1 MLAKTNASA
10 QNAAN
15 WTIEIRGTVEE
26 NNKKLGGAT
35 VTLTA
40 NGATVNSVVT
50 PNGSFGFT
58 LQGDMDYVLSFTK
71 PGYITKRLSF
81 STRNVPADR
90 AKFGFSAYS
99 DIEVNIFPEIPGTN
113 VDQILMQP
121 IGKIGYDPKFHNG
134 DFTFDQKYTESI
146 QSLLDKILAAQ
157 KAAEEKAKQLEEQ
170 YKAAITKADAAFKAN
185 DYTNAKAGY
194 NNALTIKPDEQY
206 PKAQL
211 AAIDKAISDKAASDA
226 AAANKLAQQKASQAK
241 YDSLIKLG
249 DAAFK
254 SQSYKDAKAAY
265 TGAIQ
270 VKGDQDYPKNQIAL
284 IDKALADAG
293 KKAAIQAKYDSLVK
307 IGDKAFAAKQ
317 YSSAKGAYNGALDV
331 KPAEQYPKDQ
341 LAAIDKAAAA
351 DADAAKKAA
360 IQAKYDSL
368 VKIGDNAFKAKSYD
382 NAKSAY
388 NGALQVKPAEQYP
401 KDQLA
406 AIDKAIADAATAAD
420 AAKKAAAEKALQ
432 AKYDSLVK
440 IGDANFKSK
449 TYDAAKAAYN
459 GALQVKPA
467 EQYPKDQLAAI
478 DKAIAAEADAATKA
492 AQQKAL
498 QAKYDSLVKIG
509 DANFKTKT
517 YDAAKA
523 AYNGALQVKSAEQY
537 PKDQLAAIDK
547 AMAAEADAA
556 NKAAAEKALQAKY
569 DSLVKIGD
577 ANFASKTYA
586 VAKTAYNGA
595 LQVKP
600 SEKYPKD
607 QLALIDKAM
616 AADADAAKKAAA
628 EKALQAKYDSL
639 VKIGDDNFKTKAYTA
654 AKAAYNGA
662 LQVKPSEQYPKD
674 QLAAIDKAIAD
685 AAAAS
690 DAANKAAAQKAI
702 QAKYDSLIKIGD
714 DNFKT
719 KTYAAAKA
727 AYNGA
732 LQVKSSEQYPKDQ
745 LALIDK
751 AIADAAGA
759 AQKAAMQAKYDSL
772 VKIGDA
778 AFKTKSYNDAKTA
791 YNGALQIKSSEQYP
805 KDQLALIDKAIADA
819 AGAAQ
824 KAAMQAKYDS
834 LVKIGDAAFKAKKY
848 DDAKTAYN
856 GALQVKSSE
865 QYPKDQLALIDKAI
879 ADAAGA
885 AQKAAMQA
893 KYDSLVKIGDAAFK
907 TKKYDD
913 AKTAYNGALQVKS
926 SEQYP
931 KDQLALI
938 DKALAGEA
946 DAAKKAAAAKY
957 LQNEYDSL
965 VKVGDAAFKTK
976 TYDNAKGAYTAA
988 LKVKP
993 EQQYP
998 KDQLALIDKALS
1010 ADADAAKKAA
1020 AAKYLQ
1026 NEYDSLVKVGDAAFK
1041 TKTYDDAKGAYTAAL
1056 KVKPEQQYPK
1066 DQLALIDK
1074 ALADVAAQADAA
1086 KKAAAQKAIKTKY
1099 DSLVKIGD
1107 NAFKAKTYDKAKTAY
1122 NGALQVMPD
1131 QQYPKDQLALIDKAA
1146 AQAAAGDADYNNAIT
1161 AGNQLYFTKKYK
1173 EALAQFQKA
1182 SLLKPN
1188 ESLPKQRIA
1197 QIQQQILRD
1206 QSMSGNNG
1214 NNNVKPPIDSTVT
1227 ANASTPD
1234 SVAAKY
1240 GQGVT
1245 EETVDEPNCQITRR
1259 IVVKGKHGYVFT
1271 RKTWNFGT
1279 YYFKAAP
1286 PDFGDVAI
1294 TESDWTQET
1303 SK

>member
-1 MLAKTNASA
+1 
-10 QNAAN
+10 
-15 WTIEIRGTVEE
+15 
-26 NNKKLGGAT
+26 
-35 VTLTA
+35 
-40 NGATVNSVVT
+40 
-50 PNGSFGFT
+50 
-58 LQGDMDYVLSFTK
+58 
-71 PGYITKRLSF
+71 
-81 STRNVPADR
+81 
-90 AKFGFSAYS
+90 
-99 DIEVNIFPEIPGTN
+99 
-113 VDQILMQP
+113 
-121 IGKIGYDPKFHNG
+121 
-134 DFTFDQKYTESI
+134 
-146 QSLLDKILAAQ
+146 
-157 KAAEEKAKQLEEQ
+157 
-170 YKAAITKADAAFKAN
+170 
-185 DYTNAKAGY
+185 
-194 NNALTIKPDEQY
+194 
-206 PKAQL
+206 
-211 AAIDKAISDKAASDA
+211 
-226 AAANKLAQQKASQAK
+226 
-241 YDSLIKLG
+241 
-249 DAAFK
+249 
-254 SQSYKDAKAAY
+254 
-265 TGAIQ
+265 
-270 VKGDQDYPKNQIAL
+270 
-284 IDKALADAG
+284 
-293 KKAAIQAKYDSLVK
+293 
-307 IGDKAFAAKQ
+307 
-317 YSSAKGAYNGALDV
+317 
-331 KPAEQYPKDQ
+331 
-341 LAAIDKAAAA
+341 
-351 DADAAKKAA
+351 
-360 IQAKYDSL
+360 
-368 VKIGDNAFKAKSYD
+368 
-382 NAKSAY
+382 
-388 NGALQVKPAEQYP
+388 
-401 KDQLA
+401 
-406 AIDKAIADAATAAD
+406 
-420 AAKKAAAEKALQ
+420 
-432 AKYDSLVK
+432 
-440 IGDANFKSK
+440 
-449 TYDAAKAAYN
+449 
-459 GALQVKPA
+459 
-467 EQYPKDQLAAI
+467 
-478 DKAIAAEADAATKA
+478 
-492 AQQKAL
+492 
-498 QAKYDSLVKIG
+498 
-509 DANFKTKT
+509 
-517 YDAAKA
+517 AKA

-547 AMAAEADAA
+547 AIAAEADAA
-556 NKAAAEKALQAKY
+556 NKAAAEKAMQAKY

-586 VAKTAYNGA
+586 AAKTAYNGA
-595 LQVKP
+595 LHVKP

-778 AFKTKSYNDAKTA
+778 AFKTKSYN
-791 YNGALQIKSSEQYP
+791 
-805 KDQLALIDKAIADA
+805 
-819 AGAAQ
+819 
-824 KAAMQAKYDS
+824 
-834 LVKIGDAAFKAKKY
+834 
-848 DDAKTAYN
+848 DAKTAYN

-1173 EALAQFQKA
+1173 EALAQFQ
-1182 SLLKPN
+1182 
-1188 ESLPKQRIA
+1188 
-1197 QIQQQILRD
+1197 
-1206 QSMSGNNG
+1206 
-1214 NNNVKPPIDSTVT
+1214 
-1227 ANASTPD
+1227 
-1234 SVAAKY
+1234 
-1240 GQGVT
+1240 
-1245 EETVDEPNCQITRR
+1245 
-1259 IVVKGKHGYVFT
+1259 
-1271 RKTWNFGT
+1271 
-1279 YYFKAAP
+1279 
-1286 PDFGDVAI
+1286 
-1294 TESDWTQET
+1294 
-1303 SK
+1303 